1 MLKHFIWD
9 FDGTL
14 FDTYPVLVDVFIELL
29 EREGRLVERERVAE
43 LMAISTKTT
52 YEAFCVSDEFIA
64 TYKQQKTTIEFDRSR
79 PFMGIQK
86 LLETLSE
93 RGATHHIVTHRG
105 QSIYALLNKH
115 QLTHHFQ
122 DILTVE
128 QGFARK
134 PDPEAVQYL
143 IEQHQLQLS
152 ETIMIGDRE
161 LDVLAGHHAG
171 IATCLI
177 SDQPSETVATYTVPS
192 PDRLNEL
199 FLT

>member
-14 FDTYPVLVDVFIELL
+14 FDTYPVLIDLFVELL
-29 EREGRLVERERVAE
+29 EREGRLVERERVAR
-43 LMAISTKTT
+43 LMAISAQTT
-52 YEAFCVSDEFIA
+52 YAAFGVTDEFIT
-64 TYKQQKTTIEFDRSR
+64 TYKQQKTTIEFDRSY
-79 PFMGIQK
+79 PFPGIQK

-105 QSIYALLNKH
+105 QSIHALLNKH
-115 QLTHHFQ
+115 QLTHYFQ
-122 DILTVE
+122 DVLTAE

-134 PDPEAVQYL
+134 PNPEAVQYL

-161 LDVLAGHHAG
+161 LDVLAGYHAG

-177 SDQPSETVATYTVPS
+177 SDQPSETVATYIVPS
-192 PDRLNEL
+192 PDRLHEL
-199 FLT
+199 LLT

>member
-14 FDTYPVLVDVFIELL
+14 FDTYPVLVDVFVELL
-29 EREGRLVERERVAE
+29 EREERLVDRVQVAE
-43 LMAISTKTT
+43 LMAISAKTT
-52 YEAFCVSDEFIA
+52 YEAFGVSDEFI
-64 TYKQQKTTIEFDRSR
+64 TIYKQQKTTIEFDRSH
-79 PFMGIQK
+79 PFSGIQK
-86 LLETLSE
+86 LLERLSA

-105 QSIYALLNKH
+105 QSIHALLKKH
-115 QLTHHFQ
+115 GLTHHFQ
-122 DILTVE
+122 DILTAE

-134 PDPEAVQYL
+134 PNPEAVQYL

-161 LDVLAGHHAG
+161 LDVLAGYHAG